1 MNITF
6 DEFKQRKSDTMRG
19 TATPLMEQRGWDWC
33 ALGAVFG
40 LSAGVIAVTIG
51 SLLTVAS
58 WLQSEA
64 GGSYTKIIGTVLLV
78 LTIPLLIF
86 GAHCL
91 DLMERRKAR
100 EREKRFSARE

>member
-1 MNITF
+1 MNMTF
-6 DEFKQRKSDTMRG
+6 DEFEQRESDTMR
-19 TATPLMEQRGWDWC
+19 ATTKPLMGQRGWDWC
-33 ALGAVFG
+33 SLGAVFG

-58 WLQSEA
+58 WLQGGA

-91 DLMERRKAR
+91 DLMERRKER
-100 EREKRFSARE
+100 EREKRFSDRE